1 MTVTS
6 TSAGAAVG
14 TPRRPGSLSIRDL
27 TVEIDTPRGTIWPLD
42 GIDLDLEGGQTLGLV
57 GESGSGKSMLV
68 RTIMGISPDSARLS
82 GSIDFDGEQLAG
94 GRHTDVWGRRIAMVF
109 QDSLTSLNPV
119 VKIGRQVGEHA
130 RKHLGL
136 NKAQTRERVLELL
149 DLVGIPEP
157 ASRMESFPH
166 QLSGGMRQRVAIAMA
181 LACEPDI
188 LIADEATTAL
198 DVTIQQQ
205 ILDLLQE
212 IQRRRG
218 MSLIIVSHDLG
229 VVAGRTDRIAVM
241 YAGRLVEV
249 ATTEDLFANPK
260 HRYSKALLESLPRAD
275 QPRHSQLP
283 TLVGS
288 PPDPLGRPN
297 ACRFAGRCP
306 AEIDLCTQDRPQM
319 TEGPGPGHTFA
330 CFVPVEGFNA
340 QEPPANPVFEAT
352 EAGETDM
359 VSVQDLVCSFKVRG
373 GTVHAVSGVSFG
385 IKEGETLGLVGESG
399 CGKSTTAKAVT
410 RLIDSRSG
418 TVTID
423 GTDVTGLRSAQLGPI
438 RQNVQIILQDPIA
451 SLNPRRTVR
460 ESVAAGLEVHRYPK
474 EEIADRVDRALR
486 DVGVD
491 PSIHGGKKA
500 FQMSGGQA
508 QRVAIARAMV
518 LEPKV
523 LVCDEPVSALDVSV
537 QAQVINLLE
546 RLKIERK
553 LTVLFVSHDLTVVR
567 SISDRIAVM
576 YLGKIVEI
584 GDADLVYDA
593 PAHHYTKALI
603 DAVPVADP
611 QVDVTAKPRL
621 SGQLPSPLDPPSG
634 CRFRTRCPMATDLC
648 AQVEP
653 ELTDRGDGR
662 LVACHFPRNDS
673 TNRHI

>member
-1 MTVTS
+1 ME
-6 TSAGAAVG
+6 A
-14 TPRRPGSLSIRDL
+14 PKRPGSLSIRGL
-27 TVEIDTPRGTIWPLD
+27 SVQIDTPRGTIWPLD

-68 RTIMGISPDSARLS
+68 RTIMGISPDSARLA
-82 GSIDFDGEQLAG
+82 GSIDFDGVQLAE
-94 GRHTDVWGRRIAMVF
+94 GRHVDVWGKRIAMVF

-136 NKAQTRERVLELL
+136 SHKETRERVLDLL

-157 ASRMESFPH
+157 ASRIEAFPH

-212 IQRRRG
+212 IQRKRG

-241 YAGRLVEV
+241 YAGRLVEL
-249 ATTEDLFANPK
+249 ASTKDLFEQPK
-260 HRYSKALLESLPRAD
+260 HQYSKALLESLPRAD

-283 TLVGS
+283 TLVGT
-288 PPDPLGRPN
+288 PPDPLGSPN

-306 AEIDLCTQDRPQM
+306 AEIDLCTQERPQM
-319 TEGPGPGHTFA
+319 TEGPGQGHKFS

-340 QEPPANPVFEAT
+340 QEPPTNPVFEAS
-352 EAGETDM
+352 EFGQDDL
-359 VSVQDLVCSFKVRG
+359 VSVEDLVCSFKVRG
-373 GTVHAVSGVSFG
+373 GTVHAVSGISFG

-423 GTDVTGLRSAQLGPI
+423 GTDVTSLRPRQMGSI
-438 RQNVQIILQDPIA
+438 RQRVQIILQDPIA
-451 SLNPRRTVR
+451 SLNPRRTVW

-474 EEIADRVDRALR
+474 NEISDRVDRALR

-491 PSIHGGKKA
+491 PAVHGNKQA
-500 FQMSGGQA
+500 FQLSGGQA

-518 LEPKV
+518 LEPKI

-546 RLKIERK
+546 RLKIERQ

-584 GDADLVYDA
+584 GDADLIYDS
-593 PAHHYTKALI
+593 PRHHYTKALI

-634 CRFRTRCPMATDLC
+634 CRFRTRCPMAQELC

-653 ELTDRGDGR
+653 PLQDHGDGR
-662 LVACHFPRNDS
+662 QVACHFPRDVEPVS
-673 TNRHI
+673 HG

>member
-1 MTVTS
+1 M
-6 TSAGAAVG
+6 
-14 TPRRPGSLSIRDL
+14 
-27 TVEIDTPRGTIWPLD
+27 EIDTPRGTIWPLD

-94 GRHTDVWGRRIAMVF
+94 GHHTDVWGRRIAMVF

-249 ATTEDLFANPK
+249 ATTEDLFENPK

-288 PPDPLGRPN
+288 PPDPVGRPN

-319 TEGPGPGHTFA
+319 TKGPGSGHTFA

-423 GTDVTGLRSAQLGPI
+423 GTDVTSLRPSQLGPI

-474 EEIADRVDRALR
+474 DEIVDRVDRALR

-491 PSIHGGKKA
+491 PSIHGAKKA

-611 QVDVTAKPRL
+611 QIDVTAKPRL

-634 CRFRTRCPMATDLC
+634 CRFRTRCPMATELC

-662 LVACHFPRNDS
+662 MVACHFPRTDS
-673 TNRHI
+673 